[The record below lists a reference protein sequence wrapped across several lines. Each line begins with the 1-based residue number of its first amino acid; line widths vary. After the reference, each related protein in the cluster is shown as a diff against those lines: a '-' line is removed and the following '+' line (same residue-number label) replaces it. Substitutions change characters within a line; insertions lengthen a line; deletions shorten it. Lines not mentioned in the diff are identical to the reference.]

1 MASVKLYLRPPPNV
15 DFVDGYPGIP
25 PGPSR
30 PQAAVKGAIEVRPQ
44 AQGQVIKAKWIRIE
58 LRKVETL
65 PGGGQSNTFFDFVGP
80 SPVTLWQSDDEYGTL
95 RSGDFPFAI
104 RIPESIPPS
113 IQLGDRAGIRYELV
127 ATLCV
132 QGKKGFLRRKKSV
145 TVSEMASVIID
156 KHEIHSTWPVYCQPE
171 SRTMPGAGVTLVVER
186 NRTCYGPG
194 DRISVLAT
202 LKSDSLSTV
211 ILRGFELALEETTI
225 FRPGSHGKRAEP
237 ITRKAIISENKFA
250 VNATLYGGQQHMGE
264 LTCAISPNH
273 TTTSLNAARHIDI
286 TYVLIVRAL
295 MGTGTHITMPLPIV
309 VSNWQRNVSYEA
321 LRRIGPVPSL
331 SLQQQIPQPAQPT
344 FGGHQPSQS
353 ISTLDISPA
362 NNPRTSLSNDHSA
375 YGTAP
380 SASNRVRADEFGYA
394 GNAAKPATYG
404 GNSRANNASSRPGSA
419 NGPGSNTVTPAP
431 SGRRPQSARSGSNAG
446 NRFTIMNALPSE
458 IPTPEPEPEPPL
470 PPVPVRTPSP
480 KAAPVAV
487 QTPPKKVWP
496 SAEDEKA
503 KLYSQARAQVER
515 VQGKGASP
523 PPVQGM
529 APPVQTVTPRAVS
542 TSPKPNWPSAED
554 EKAKLFES
562 ARAKVER
569 VQGALATSPNPI
581 TPSPSPPNNIQMP
594 QPQRGQGSST
604 PWPSAEE
611 EKERLFN
618 EAKNKAMRT
627 QGISSPGLGFSA
639 PAPAPHPNGNGFPN
653 GHQGA
658 SSAPRPFLTAEQE
671 KERLY
676 QTAQAAVQ
684 RTQQDIQSPAPY
696 ETLYPAGGSSSS
708 QAPPPPA
715 AVSPPTFDHAPP
727 SFEHATS
734 PPPQQPKNAL
744 TALQEKQQLAR
755 QWEENDRRAQ
765 EAAQDLP
772 PSFEA
777 VTASSASAPMP
788 APPSGMSSAMAEKE
802 AMKRKW
808 EAQDAAA
815 AAAATPSPPPRKTT
829 ASPGARPPLPTA
841 SGPRMMSAAEEKAM
855 MQARY
860 AAEDAAAG
868 GSSGASG
875 VNGYPA
881 SNGYGAH
888 GVNGY
893 APNGVNGMNGHSPSP
908 PMPVPVASP
917 PPLAPKP
924 PREYIQETQEEDL
937 RVKSV
942 LASED
947 VFTPYSSLNPRGHLG
962 S

>member
-225 FRPGSHGKRAEP
+225 FRPGTHGKRAEP
-237 ITRKAIISENKFA
+237 ITRKAVISENKFP

-309 VSNWQRNVSYEA
+309 VSNWQRNVSFEA

-331 SLQQQIPQPAQPT
+331 SLQQQIPQSALQAA
-344 FGGHQPSQS
+344 GHQPSQS

-380 SASNRVRADEFGYA
+380 STAGRVRADEFGYA
-394 GNAAKPATYG
+394 SSAAKAATYG
-404 GNSRANNASSRPGSA
+404 GGSGARPPTTSRPGSA
-419 NGPGSNTVTPAP
+419 NGPTTSSPAP
-431 SGRRPQSARSGSNAG
+431 PVPSSGRRPQSARSGSGAG

-470 PPVPVRTPSP
+470 PPAPAPARTPSP
-480 KAAPVAV
+480 AA
-487 QTPPKKVWP
+487 QTPPRKAWP

-529 APPVQTVTPRAVS
+529 GPPVQTVTPRAVS

-569 VQGALATSPNPI
+569 VQGALATSPNPV
-581 TPSPSPPNNIQMP
+581 TPSPPPNNIHSP
-594 QPQRGQGSST
+594 QPQRNAGSST

-611 EKERLFN
+611 EKMRLFT
-618 EAKNKAMRT
+618 EAKTKAMRT
-627 QGISSPGLGFSA
+627 QGISSPGLGLSA
-639 PAPAPHPNGNGFPN
+639 PPMASQTPPNGNAFPN
-653 GHQGA
+653 GVQPT
-658 SSAPRPFLTAEQE
+658 SSPPRPFLTAEQE

-676 QTAQAAVQ
+676 QRAQAAVQ
-684 RTQQDIQSPAPY
+684 RTQQDIQAPAPY
-696 ETLYPAGGSSSS
+696 EALYPAGGSSSS
-708 QAPPPPA
+708 QAPPPA
-715 AVSPPTFDHAPP
+715 AASPPSFDPAPP
-727 SFEHATS
+727 SFEHATN
-734 PPPQQPKNAL
+734 PAPQPQPQNAL
-744 TALQEKQQLAR
+744 TALQEKQRLAR

-765 EAAQDLP
+765 EQAQDLP

-777 VTASSASAPMP
+777 VTGSSGSGPSP
-788 APPSGMSSAMAEKE
+788 APPPGMSSAMAEKE
-802 AMKRKW
+802 AMKRQW
-808 EAQDAAA
+808 EANDAAA
-815 AAAATPSPPPRKTT
+815 MAAATPSPPPRKGT
-829 ASPGARPPLPTA
+829 ASPGARAPLPTA
-841 SGPRMMSAAEEKAM
+841 SGPRMLSAAEEKAM

-860 AAEDAAAG
+860 AAEDASAS
-868 GSSGASG
+868 GSSGM
-875 VNGYPA
+875 NGHA
-881 SNGYGAH
+881 AH
-888 GVNGY
+888 GVNGF
-893 APNGVNGMNGHSPSP
+893 AANGVNGLNGHSPSP

-924 PREYIQETQEEDL
+924 PKEYIQETQEEDL

-947 VFTPYSSLNPRGHLG
+947 VFTPYAALGSRGHLNP
-962 S
+962 